1 MSKEWKGNKKSVST
15 MLGMSTTWHP
25 EQRAAGDYYTTDPT
39 AVEQF
44 IKHISKKDGLI
55 TGSFFNTIWEPACGC
70 GNISKV
76 LKSHGYKVISSDLYD
91 RGFGYT
97 GFDFLGSVGVPE
109 SCNTI
114 ITNPP
119 YALADDFVKHAMDV
133 LPIGGRYFALMNLS
147 YLAGQKRFNEI
158 YNNGYL
164 RAIHVYPH
172 RINCYKNNEN
182 TGHSSPVSYAWFEY
196 LKRSHNGNI
205 YSPPAIYWIE
215 KQLT

>member
-25 EQRAAGDYYTTDPT
+25 ENRAAGDYYTTDPT

-44 IKHISKKDGLI
+44 INHYHRHNGKFPGL
-55 TGSFFNTIWEPACGC
+55 IWEPACGC

-76 LKSHGYKVISSDLYD
+76 FEAHGYGVISSDLYF
-91 RGFGYT
+91 RGFGEP
-97 GFDFLGSVGVPE
+97 GVDFLQISRLPFL
-109 SCNTI
+109 CKTI

-119 YALADDFVKHAMDV
+119 YALADDFVKHAMDI
-133 LPIGGRYFALMNLS
+133 LENGAQYFALMNLS
-147 YLAGQKRFNEI
+147 YLSGQKRFKEI

-164 RAIHVYPH
+164 HAIHVYPH

-182 TGHSSPVSYAWFEY
+182 TGHSSPVNYAWFEY
-196 LKRSHNGNI
+196 RKISHYRDI
-205 YSPPAIYWIE
+205 LFPPLIYWIE
-215 KQLT
+215 K

>member
-15 MLGMSTTWHP
+15 MLGINTTWHP

-44 IKHISKKDGLI
+44 IKYYHRLNGNFIGL
-55 TGSFFNTIWEPACGC
+55 IWEPACGC

-76 LKSHGYKVISSDLYD
+76 LESNGYHVISTDLYY
-91 RGFGYT
+91 RGYGNS
-97 GFDFLGSVGVPE
+97 GVDFLTADLPDEVV
-109 SCNTI
+109 TI

-133 LPIGGRYFALMNLS
+133 LPSGGRYLALMNLS
-147 YLAGQKRFNEI
+147 YLAGQKRFKEI

-164 RAIHVYPH
+164 HAIHVYPH
-172 RINCYKNNEN
+172 RINCYKNNKDV
-182 TGHSSPVSYAWFEY
+182 GHSSPINYAWFEY
-196 LKRSHNGNI
+196 VKTPYINNI
-205 YSPPAIYWIE
+205 RKLFPPVIYWIE
-215 KQLT
+215 K

>member
-44 IKHISKKDGLI
+44 INHYHKISLFARE
-55 TGSFFNTIWEPACGC
+55 FFYTKIWEPACGC

-76 LKSHGYKVISSDLYD
+76 LESKGYNVISTDLYD
-91 RGFGYT
+91 RGYGKS
-97 GFDFLGSVGVPE
+97 GVDFLTAELPFE
-109 SCNTI
+109 CNTI

-119 YALADDFVKHAMDV
+119 YALADDFVKHAMDI

-147 YLAGQKRFNEI
+147 YLAGQKRFKEI
-158 YNNGYL
+158 YDKGYL
-164 RAIHVYPH
+164 HAIHVYPH
-172 RINCYKNNEN
+172 RINCYKNNED
-182 TGHSSPVSYAWFEY
+182 TGHSSPVNYAWFEY
-196 LKRSHNGNI
+196 RKISPHRNI
-205 YSPPAIYWIE
+205 RFYVSIHWIE
-215 KQLT
+215 K